1 MDRINFIMS
10 ELAKYNRMLDETTA
24 IIDGLKDEIKLYMIN
39 NNLDTISGEE
49 HKATYKTV
57 TSNRIDTTA
66 LKKELPDI
74 ATRYTKTTES
84 KRFTFA

>member
-1 MDRINFIMS
+1 MERINFIMS
-10 ELAKYNRMLDETTA
+10 ELAKYSRMLDETNA

-57 TSNRIDTTA
+57 TSNRIDTSA